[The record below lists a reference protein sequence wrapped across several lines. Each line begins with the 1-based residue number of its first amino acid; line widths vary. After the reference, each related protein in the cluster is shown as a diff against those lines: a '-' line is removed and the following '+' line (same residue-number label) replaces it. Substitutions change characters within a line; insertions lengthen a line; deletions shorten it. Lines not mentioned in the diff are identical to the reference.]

1 VLNLAIGQNPLL
13 RLERVSL
20 SVQVKGSFPG
30 GTPVLRDIS
39 FEVFEGDRVAIVGP
53 SGAGKTS
60 LLRLINRLSE
70 PTGGAIYLENRD
82 CRLFPAIELRQQI
95 TLVMQESKL
104 LGMPVRDALAYPL
117 KLRGVK
123 AGEIE
128 RRVTIWVER
137 LRIPSD
143 WLWRTE
149 VQLSAGQRQ
158 LVALA
163 RALVLEPKVLLLDEP
178 TSALDAGRAFELVRV
193 LAQLNQG
200 KATILMVNHQL
211 DVAQQFCTRVLYLQA
226 GELVGNLPAGEMDW
240 EKLRQSLIQAQAR
253 EVSEWS

>member
-1 VLNLAIGQNPLL
+1 MSNLAIGQNPLL
-13 RLERVSL
+13 RLARVSL
-20 SVQVKGSFPG
+20 SVPVRGSFPG

-39 FEVFEGDRVAIVGP
+39 FEVFEGERAAIVGP

-60 LLRLINRLSE
+60 LLRLLNRLSE

-82 CRLFPAIELRQQI
+82 FRQIPAIELRRQI
-95 TLVMQESKL
+95 GLVMQESKL

-117 KLRGVK
+117 KLQGLK
-123 AGEIE
+123 TAEIE
-128 RRVTIWVER
+128 RRVAVWVER

-178 TSALDAGRAFELVRV
+178 TSALDAGRASELVRV
-193 LAQLNQG
+193 LAELDGG
-200 KATILMVNHQL
+200 KATVLMANHQL
-211 DVAQQFCTRVLYLQA
+211 DVAQQFCTRVLHLQA

-240 EKLRQSLIQAQAR
+240 AKLRESLIQAEAR
-253 EVSEWS
+253 EAREWS